1 MKYDQKKQAVAR
13 GNRAKLK
20 NYEHRV
26 KTWENDH
33 LLNTAAWKDDVLNAD
48 QEHDDLYLNMVDQWG
63 QQDRQLDEIFR
74 QGDQKLEQALIESY
88 ENDYAGAGGGVTA
101 MRLAQQSARKLGQ
114 EKSKIVD
121 EMLFKKGT
129 VMDKKYS
136 DQRDT
141 SRRQLTVYNKI
152 RFPPVQG
159 HAPHAPLDLE
169 AAPSKTGMHLQQ
181 LDAFIG
187 GVSTAA
193 GGIAPSVGSGGGGG
207 SSSSSSSSLTSSLTG
222 NDYSKVD
229 LNTNFWS
236 KK

>member
-1 MKYDQKKQAVAR
+1 MQYDQQKQAVER

-26 KTWENDH
+26 KKWENDH
-33 LLNTAAWKDDVLNAD
+33 LLNTASWKNDVLNSD
-48 QEHDDLYLNMVDQWG
+48 QEHDDLYLNMVDQWS

-74 QGDQKLEQALIESY
+74 KGDQKFEQAIIEMY

-101 MRLAQQSARKLGQ
+101 MRLAQQSARKAGQ
-114 EKSKIVD
+114 EKARIVD
-121 EMLFKKGT
+121 QMLFKKGT
-129 VMDKKYS
+129 VMDEKERV
-136 DQRDT
+136 QRDT
-141 SRRQLTVYNKI
+141 SRKQLSVYNKI

-181 LDAFIG
+181 LDAFVG

-207 SSSSSSSSLTSSLTG
+207 GSSSSSLGSFSDST
-222 NDYSKVD
+222 KFD
-229 LNTNFWS
+229 LNQNFWS